1 MIYNGLMSKNAEYHK
16 LVKTIKKDGWVLT
29 RQSGG
34 HEQYKHISKP
44 GVVTIPRRN
53 IKKNI
58 ELSVLRQ
65 AGLR

>member
-1 MIYNGLMSKNAEYHK
+1 MVYNRLMSRNAEYIK
-16 LVKTIKKDGWVLT
+16 LTKTIKEDGWFCV
-29 RQSGG
+29 RQTGG